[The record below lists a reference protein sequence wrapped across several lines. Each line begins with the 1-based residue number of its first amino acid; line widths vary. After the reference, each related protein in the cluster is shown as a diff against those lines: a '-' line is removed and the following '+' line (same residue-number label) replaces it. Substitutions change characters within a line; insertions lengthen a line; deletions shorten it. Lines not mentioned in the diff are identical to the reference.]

1 MEIHA
6 VFGAHTF
13 DNAMIV
19 EIEKHRYISICLN
32 NDLYH
37 VFDQDGKQCDLTY
50 EDIAHDFC

>member
-50 EDIAHDFC
+50 KDIAHDFC